1 MRSKGQ
7 MCADQSIEDDAK
19 APDIGL
25 EVCALV
31 HHDFRC
37 HEGSGPGTLYK
48 SLAGLQKASEAEV
61 TDLDFWVRR
70 SVAKE
75 DVHEF

>member
-1 MRSKGQ
+1 MRSEGQ
-7 MCADQSIEDDAK
+7 MWADQSVEDDAK
-19 APDIGL
+19 APDIRL
-25 EVCALV
+25 EVCVLV

-48 SLAGLQKASEAEV
+48 SLAGLQKSSEAEV

-75 DVHEF
+75 DVQEF